1 MATKITIVITCYNTF
16 NDTVNTI
23 RSVLNN
29 KLMFDI
35 DIVTISY
42 NNNKHLEQFLK
53 TLSGK
58 ENIYIK
64 HVNVNVNNLNINIL
78 SNFSQIMTEV
88 LKFSKG
94 DYITF
99 IRDNSIWN
107 DNKLLKQ
114 IKYMD
119 DSDIY
124 ISCSNSSIV
133 SNNSTSDTN
142 LPLFTSNY
150 SLQKALNIENV
161 DEPFYIIEN
170 SIENYEIINLSTVMI
185 QVKILKQN
193 YPTFHEIIKHN
204 SFMYINEPL
213 VKTFIYKHNV
223 TNMLK

>member
-193 YPTFHEIIKHN
+193 YPTFYEIIKHN